1 MRGLK
6 ALGGISAV
14 NALVAALALIT
25 SPLQARALGPG
36 GRGDLAAIVV
46 SFGLIPIIVD
56 FGLTVFAARA
66 TARGVSARRL
76 HGTLVPLAVGVGV
89 VVALTS
95 PLLADLIANGR
106 DDVHDVILLGF
117 LLMPLF
123 LATTIPSGIIWGRE
137 DWRVWTIIR
146 LIPPVLLLVI
156 YVALYLSET
165 FTVRAA
171 GIAVVGVTV
180 VSIVPLI
187 PFVLRSGWARFEPP
201 LAKEAVSYGSKVW
214 VSTVTTV
221 STARLDQLLMVRLV
235 ANTELGWYV
244 VATNIATLQGIFV
257 SALLTV
263 MFPRV
268 SRGDIA
274 LIGRALRLS
283 MLGAVLMSAV
293 LAVLVIP
300 VVPALFGEDFEPV
313 IKMTHILLVA
323 AVPQAG
329 MLVLAQGLSGAGHPG
344 VAGKGHL
351 LSLAVTVPG
360 LLLFVASTGGDGAAV
375 ISLVGYTISLVYLA
389 TATRTRLG
397 VPIRELI
404 TPRKSDFHL
413 SRRATGAAG

>member
-1 MRGLK
+1 MKGLR

-14 NALVAALALIT
+14 NGLVAALALVT

-46 SFGLIPIIVD
+46 SFGLVPIIVD

-76 HGTLVPLAVGVGV
+76 HGTLVPIALGVGI

-106 DDVHDVILLGF
+106 DDVHDVVLLAF

-123 LATTIPSGIIWGRE
+123 LATTIPLGVIWGRE
-137 DWRVWTIIR
+137 DWRVWTAIR

-156 YVALYLSET
+156 YVALYVLEA
-165 FTVRAA
+165 FTVRTA
-171 GIAVVGVTV
+171 GMVVVGVTV

-187 PFVLRSGWARFEPP
+187 PVVLRSGWARFEPP
-201 LAKEAVSYGSKVW
+201 LAREALSYGSKVW

-244 VATNIATLQGIFV
+244 VATNIATLQGVFV
-257 SALLTV
+257 SAVTTV

-268 SRGDIA
+268 SRGDLA
-274 LIGRALRLS
+274 LVGRALRLS
-283 MLGAVLMSAV
+283 MLGAILMSAA
-293 LAVLVIP
+293 LAVLVVP
-300 VVPALFGEDFEPV
+300 VVPALFGDDFGPV
-313 IKMTHILLVA
+313 VQMTHILLIA

-360 LLLFVASTGGDGAAV
+360 LLLAVGSTGGDGAAA
-375 ISLVGYTISLVYLA
+375 ISLVGYTISLVYLVA
-389 TATRTRLG
+389 VTRDRLG
-397 VPIRELI
+397 VPIRDLI
-404 TPRKSDFHL
+404 RPRRSDFQL
-413 SRRATGAAG
+413 RRRASDAA